1 LIHLKTIVKYF
12 VFVTGIFLMGMGVSL
27 ITKSDLGTTPISS
40 VPYVLSM
47 IFPLTLGYFTF
58 LLSILFLFIEIVI
71 LRRDFPKEQ
80 YLQLMVGPLFGLFI
94 DLGMSLLAP
103 VSPSRYAV
111 KAMVLLLGCFVLAA
125 GVYLQVAANVIVNPG
140 EGVVK
145 TIAQKTGARFGN
157 MKIVFDLTLFF
168 SAAMI
173 SLCAFGSIKGLRE
186 GTVISAVLVGY
197 ITKVF
202 STVIERFDLKN
213 HVLSLCGCEE

>member
-1 LIHLKTIVKYF
+1 
-12 VFVTGIFLMGMGVSL
+12 
-27 ITKSDLGTTPISS
+27 
-40 VPYVLSM
+40 
-47 IFPLTLGYFTF
+47 
-58 LLSILFLFIEIVI
+58 
-71 LRRDFPKEQ
+71 
-80 YLQLMVGPLFGLFI
+80 
-94 DLGMSLLAP
+94 
-103 VSPSRYAV
+103 
-111 KAMVLLLGCFVLAA
+111 
-125 GVYLQVAANVIVNPG
+125 
-140 EGVVK
+140 
-145 TIAQKTGARFGN
+145 